1 MYKERMQSDD
11 VTLYRVPTKTRG
23 RKTSLSPFW
32 YVKAADQVVGLLF
45 LDKPEKVRYFGHV
58 NDYDREYIE
67 EHVSIML
74 QAEVSGSV
82 PPPPPEGLDSKEE
95 EDYGDF

>member
-1 MYKERMQSDD
+1 MYKESMQSDD
-11 VTLYRVPTKTRG
+11 VRMYRPKTKQPGG
-23 RKTSLSPFW
+23 RASLASFW
-32 YVKAADQVVGLLF
+32 YVAVNENVLGLVF
-45 LDKPEKVRYFGHV
+45 LGQSSVRYFGQI
-58 NDYDREYIE
+58 NDHDRGYVE

-74 QAEVSGSV
+74 ETEASGSV

>member
-1 MYKERMQSDD
+1 MFKESMQSDD
-11 VTLYRVPTKTRG
+11 VRMYRPKTKGRG
-23 RKTSLSPFW
+23 KRTGLAPFW
-32 YVKAADQVVGLLF
+32 YVAVDEKVLGLVF
-45 LDKPEKVRYFGHV
+45 LDQTSVRYFGQI
-58 NDYDREYIE
+58 NEQDRGYVE

-74 QAEVSGSV
+74 EAEATGSV